1 MNKLIGVARIFF
13 CLGMIGLG
21 VLQFYYGQFRPVFV
35 PLWAT
40 WLPGMKICLYICSTL
55 FILLPICILAD
66 KRAKDASLVLAAI
79 MLIFLVFA
87 EIPFMLTVNAYPEHL
102 GSWTDPL
109 KVLALAGSAFVVA
122 GSFVE
127 ASNIESPALAFLTP
141 LICWGKIFF
150 AVTMLLFGIDHFLY
164 TEFVDTLVPDWIP
177 GHVFWTD
184 FAGVALIG
192 TGASI
197 ILNIK
202 RREVC
207 ILAAIMLLLWTVIL
221 HIPRTMGRPEIADR
235 PNEMTSVCEALL
247 FSGVAF
253 LIAMETSKK
262 VQSTGC
268 S

>member
-1 MNKLIGVARIFF
+1 MNKLTPIARLFF
-13 CLGMIGLG
+13 CLGMISLG

-35 PLWAT
+35 PLWAP
-40 WLPGMKICLYICSTL
+40 WLPGMKICLYLSSAL
-55 FILLPICILAD
+55 FILLPLCIFVG
-66 KRAKDASLVLAAI
+66 KRAKDASLFLAGL

-87 EIPFMLTVNAYPEHL
+87 EIPYMLTGHPYPWHL

-122 GSFVE
+122 GSYSGE
-127 ASNIESPALAFLTP
+127 SDIESPAFRFLSP
-141 LICWGKIFF
+141 FIPCGKIFF
-150 AVTMLLFGIDHFLY
+150 AIMMLLFGIDHFLY

-202 RREVC
+202 RREVS
-207 ILAAIMLLLWTVIL
+207 ILAAIMLILWTLIL
-221 HIPRTMGRPEIADR
+221 HIPRTMNHPEIADK

-247 FSGVAF
+247 FSGVAY
-253 LIAMETSKK
+253 LIAMETGKK
-262 VQSTGC
+262 AKVK
-268 S
+268 